1 MSNAEQRSDSELL
14 LAARTCSESFGVFYE
29 RHVASVLAFFR
40 RRVPGPEEAF
50 DLTAETFAA
59 ALASVPRYE
68 PGPELPRAWL
78 FAIARHK
85 LSEALRHSRV
95 QDEARRALAMEPIQ
109 LDDKAIEILETTARA
124 GAVELLE
131 TLPPEQ
137 RDAIKAHHLEERGY
151 ADIASELR
159 SSESVI
165 RKRVSRGLTAVQA
178 QLVAHPQAGHPAPHR
193 RKPDTHRA
201 TAHPEDTDPAAT
213 WLGRVAEPLPAVPAS
228 PTDGMAAAERDPR
241 ADADAIRSAVPR
253 RGRPNLRNQT
263 APAIDGPQPATLH
276 AVGGIGENAGA
287 ADIDQPGRGG
297 AVLGSGRERSSFRGR
312 CCRSSS
318 TARFSEGHRSRPSL
332 LPGMMRLLR
341 A

>member
-68 PGPELPRAWL
+68 PGPEPPRAWL

-109 LDDKAIEILETTARA
+109 LDDEAIEILETTARA

-131 TLPPEQ
+131 MIQ
-137 RDAIKAHHLEERGY
+137 
-151 ADIASELR
+151 
-159 SSESVI
+159 
-165 RKRVSRGLTAVQA
+165 
-178 QLVAHPQAGHPAPHR
+178 
-193 RKPDTHRA
+193 PDVVEYLNSGKVGA
-201 TAHPEDTDPAAT
+201 
-213 WLGRVAEPLPAVPAS
+213 
-228 PTDGMAAAERDPR
+228 
-241 ADADAIRSAVPR
+241 RSA
-253 RGRPNLRNQT
+253 
-263 APAIDGPQPATLH
+263 DGKPLF
-276 AVGGIGENAGA
+276 
-287 ADIDQPGRGG
+287 
-297 AVLGSGRERSSFRGR
+297 L
-312 CCRSSS
+312 
-318 TARFSEGHRSRPSL
+318 SRPGL
-332 LPGMMRLLR
+332 LLDLWDGET
-341 A
+341 